1 MVGLGFA
8 LIRSAVLAHRLK
20 DSCRCADLTPA
31 EDLGQNQLLQLLLAK
46 KELVAASSRPMAREK
61 ALLCVERTLVLKI
74 TGIDEMPADLIREES
89 QLDRR
94 WIRRLALK
102 ALIDLPDLESASE
115 EE

>member
-1 MVGLGFA
+1 
-8 LIRSAVLAHRLK
+8 
-20 DSCRCADLTPA
+20 
-31 EDLGQNQLLQLLLAK
+31 
-46 KELVAASSRPMAREK
+46 MAREK